1 MLKKMGLVTV
11 GVTAGLMA
19 AAPFASASES
29 HIDENNNVTS
39 EGSNIGADAGNVIG
53 QGNGQH
59 NTFNGV
65 ELPGLPDAPTLPQL
79 PVLSDYLPELP
90 SQFELPGIPA

>member
-1 MLKKMGLVTV
+1 VLKKLGLVTV

-19 AAPFASASES
+19 AAPFASAES

-39 EGSNIGADAGNVIG
+39 EGSNIGVDTGNVIG
-53 QGNGQH
+53 QGNGQG

-65 ELPGLPDAPTLPQL
+65 EVPGLPDAPTLPQL
-79 PVLSDYLPELP
+79 PPLSDFLPEIP

>member
-1 MLKKMGLVTV
+1 MLKKLGVVTV
-11 GVTAGLMA
+11 GVTAGLLA
-19 AAPFASASES
+19 AAPFASAES

-39 EGSNIGADAGNVIG
+39 EGSNIGVDTGNRIG
-53 QGNGQH
+53 QGNGQG

-65 ELPGLPDAPTLPQL
+65 EVPGLPDAPTLPAV
-79 PVLSDYLPELP
+79 PPLSDFLPELP

>member
-1 MLKKMGLVTV
+1 VLKKLGLVTV
-11 GVTAGLMA
+11 GVTAGLMV

-39 EGSNIGADAGNVIG
+39 EGSNIGAAAGNVFG
-53 QGNGQH
+53 QGNGQG

-65 ELPGLPDAPTLPQL
+65 ELPGFPDAPELPDF
-79 PVLSDYLPELP
+79 PGFGGSLPELP
-90 SQFELPGIPA
+90 GQFAIPGI